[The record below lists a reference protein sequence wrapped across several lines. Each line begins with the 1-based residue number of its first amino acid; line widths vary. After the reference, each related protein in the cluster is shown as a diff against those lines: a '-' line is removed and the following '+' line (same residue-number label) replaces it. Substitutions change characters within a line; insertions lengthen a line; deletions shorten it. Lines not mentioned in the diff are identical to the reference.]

1 MSSKNRNLQKRLNK
15 MNKQLNNDEMITDW
29 TTSISAG
36 DERFIKMMFGEMFSE
51 LLDLDNIELVEWCR
65 ERNIYYEMDF
75 YSYIAEI
82 NKESNT
88 GQFDWL
94 TK

>member
-1 MSSKNRNLQKRLNK
+1 MRNVDNIKRILNSR
-15 MNKQLNNDEMITDW
+15 QREEVIDW
-29 TTSISAG
+29 TKSISAG
-36 DERFIKMMFGEMFSE
+36 DEQFIKMMFSEMFPQLLEMSNEE
-51 LLDLDNIELVEWCR
+51 LIKWCR
-65 ERNIYYEMDF
+65 ERNIFYEMDF